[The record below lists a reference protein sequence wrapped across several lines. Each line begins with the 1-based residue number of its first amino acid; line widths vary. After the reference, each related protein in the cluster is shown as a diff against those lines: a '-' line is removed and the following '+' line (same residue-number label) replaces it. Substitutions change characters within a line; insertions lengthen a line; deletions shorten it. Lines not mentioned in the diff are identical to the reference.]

1 MQEAS
6 GADLRA
12 ASAQGTILRIKYE
25 GAWYGHGN
33 VGGISDNGSGSGGN
47 SSPAA
52 SNTHHEH
59 SSTVSSGSSYS
70 FAGFAVLAMG
80 AAVVRVG
87 RRRDNSGD
95 NVQDGEDTYIEMAE
109 PQ

>member
-1 MQEAS
+1 METWEEFLTMAVV
-6 GADLRA
+6 A
-12 ASAQGTILRIKYE
+12 AAIL
-25 GAWYGHGN
+25 A
-33 VGGISDNGSGSGGN
+33 
-47 SSPAA
+47 PAA

-59 SSTVSSGSSYS
+59 SSTVSSGTSYS
-70 FAGFAVLAMG
+70 FTGFAVLAMG
-80 AAVVRVG
+80 AAAVRVG

>member
-47 SSPAA
+47 SSPRGFQY
-52 SNTHHEH
+52 
-59 SSTVSSGSSYS
+59 SSKTFQYSRTSYS

-80 AAVVRVG
+80 AAAVRVG

-109 PQ
+109 PR